1 MTNMMFE
8 LAKVQLNTDEIALL
22 WLGQAGFI
30 VRDHFGTVVVVDPYL
45 SDCGETLK
53 GFVRKSP
60 KLMAAEDLKP
70 DIYITTHQHFDHFDF
85 DTIPIV
91 ADCSEAKF
99 YGPASCCHNFLK
111 MGICS
116 ERVEMLEVNQELQ
129 FKGVKITAAFA
140 DHGDLAPDA
149 IGILMEIGGV
159 KLYFSGDT
167 AYRPEK
173 MMSIQDFH
181 PDLAF
186 LSINGAF
193 GNLNALEGAYIVRDL
208 SLKAA
213 IPCHF
218 GTFIEHGGDPQ
229 AFEFHVS
236 ALAPFC
242 QVIQLRPGEM
252 YIYKK

>member
-1 MTNMMFE
+1 MINVMNE
-8 LAKVQLNTDEIALL
+8 LTKVQLNKDEIALL
-22 WLGQAGFI
+22 WLGQAGFMI
-30 VRDHFGTVVVVDPYL
+30 KDHFGTVAVIDPYL
-45 SDCGETLK
+45 SDCGETLR
-53 GFVRKSP
+53 GFVRQSP

-70 DIYITTHQHFDHFDF
+70 DLYITTHQHFDHFDF
-85 DTIPIV
+85 DAIPIV
-91 ADCSEAKF
+91 AFCSDAKF
-99 YGPASCCHNFLK
+99 YGPASCCQGFLE

-116 ERVEMLEVNQELQ
+116 ERVELLELNREVQY
-129 FKGVKITAAFA
+129 KGVKITASFA

-149 IGILMEIGGV
+149 IGLLMEIGGV

-173 MMSIQDFH
+173 LMPVKNFH

-193 GNLNALEGAYIVRDL
+193 GNLNALEGAYVVRDL

-213 IPCHF
+213 IPCHY

-229 AFEFHVS
+229 SFKSHVGEM
-236 ALAPFC
+236 APFC
-242 QVIQLRPGEM
+242 HVIQLSPGKV
-252 YIYKK
+252 YTFKK